1 MSQKNVPPLPCY
13 NLDIHGLITIIFG
26 ISVTEKIGNQNVLYF
41 PTSPNLRLCTTWGNR
56 HTDHPAGRGVSFSGT
71 TRKRAVKWL
80 CGVWFW

>member
-41 PTSPNLRLCTTWGNR
+41 PTSPDLCFCTTWGKLPENC
-56 HTDHPAGRGVSFSGT
+56 VFSLKCSMLFIKT
-71 TRKRAVKWL
+71 PETH
-80 CGVWFW
+80 